1 MEDIIH
7 TVVRTAISFILL
19 MFLTFFVGKQINS
32 HKNYFN
38 FALSITL
45 GSFIANMGFDI
56 NIKFLPMLSSFLT
69 LVVIYYLLTITS
81 FKNKLLRKWIS
92 GEPIVIIEKGN
103 ILESNMRKI
112 KYSLDDLNRQLR
124 ELGIFDIE
132 EVEYALL
139 EVSGNLSVLKKGKYQ
154 NVIKND
160 LSLKNN
166 AALSLP
172 IEIVMDGEVIKKNL
186 TQKYSMNWI
195 KQEFKKRNLNI
206 DDIQYAVIGTN
217 GQLYVDLYKDKLY
230 SPTEKNNS

>member
-7 TVVRTAISFILL
+7 TIIRTAISFILL
-19 MFLTFFVGKQINS
+19 MLLTFFVGKQINS
-32 HKNYFN
+32 HRNYFN

-45 GSFIANMGFDI
+45 GSFVANMAFDI
-56 NIKFLPMLSSFLT
+56 NIKFLPMLFSFFT

-81 FKNKLLRKWIS
+81 FKSRLLRKWIS
-92 GEPIVIIEKGN
+92 GEPIVVIEKGK

-139 EVSGNLSVLKKGKYQ
+139 EVSGNLSVLKKEKYQ
-154 NVIKND
+154 NVTKND
-160 LSLKNN
+160 LSLKHNS
-166 AALSLP
+166 AVSLP
-172 IEIVMDGEVIKKNL
+172 IEIVMDGKIIEKNV

-195 KQEFKKRNLNI
+195 KQELKKRNLNI
-206 DDIQYAVIGTN
+206 DEIQYAVIGTN
-217 GQLYVDLYKDKLY
+217 GQLYIDLYKDQLSKQG
-230 SPTEKNNS
+230 EQ

>member
-1 MEDIIH
+1 
-7 TVVRTAISFILL
+7 

-172 IEIVMDGEVIKKNL
+172 IEIVMDGEVIQKNL

-206 DDIQYAVIGTN
+206 DEIQYAVIGTN
-217 GQLYVDLYKDKLY
+217 GQLYVDLYSDKLH
-230 SPTEKNNS
+230 SPTEKK

>member
-7 TVVRTAISFILL
+7 TIVRTAISFILF

-38 FALSITL
+38 FALSITV
-45 GSFIANMGFDI
+45 GSFVANMAFDI
-56 NIKFLPMLSSFLT
+56 NIKFLPMLFSFFT

-81 FKNKLLRKWIS
+81 FKSRLLRKWIS
-92 GEPIVIIEKGN
+92 GEPIVMIEKGK

-139 EVSGNLSVLKKGKYQ
+139 EVSGNLSVLKKEKYQ
-154 NVIKND
+154 NVTKSD
-160 LSLKNN
+160 LSLKHNG
-166 AALSLP
+166 ALSLP
-172 IEIVMDGEVIKKNL
+172 IEIVMDGKVIEKNL

-195 KQEFKKRNLNI
+195 KQEFKKRNLNMNE
-206 DDIQYAVIGTN
+206 IQYAVIGTN
-217 GQLYVDLYKDKLY
+217 GQLYVDLYKDTLHP
-230 SPTEKNNS
+230 STEIK

>member
-45 GSFIANMGFDI
+45 GSFVANMAFDI
-56 NIKFLPMLSSFLT
+56 NIKFLPMLASFFT
-69 LVVIYYLLTITS
+69 LVAIYYLLTITS
-81 FKNKLLRKWIS
+81 FKNRLLRKWIS

-154 NVIKND
+154 NVIKSD

-166 AALSLP
+166 GALSLP
-172 IEIVMDGEVIKKNL
+172 IEIIMDGKVIKKNL
-186 TQKYSMNWI
+186 TQKYSMDWI
-195 KQEFKKRNLNI
+195 RQEFKKRNLNI
-206 DDIQYAVIGTN
+206 DEIQYAVIGTN
-217 GQLYVDLYKDKLY
+217 GQLYVDLYKDKLH
-230 SPTEKNNS
+230 SPKEKK

>member
-1 MEDIIH
+1 VEDVIH

-19 MFLTFFVGKQINS
+19 MFLTFLVGKQINS

-45 GSFIANMGFDI
+45 GSFVANMGFDI

-81 FKNKLLRKWIS
+81 FKNRLLRKWIS

-139 EVSGNLSVLKKGKYQ
+139 EVSGNLSVLKKEKYQ
-154 NVIKND
+154 NVIKSD

-166 AALSLP
+166 DTLSLP
-172 IEIVMDGEVIKKNL
+172 IEIVMDGKVIQKNL
-186 TQKYSMNWI
+186 TKKYSMNWI

-206 DDIQYAVIGTN
+206 DEIQYAVIGTN
-217 GQLYVDLYKDKLY
+217 GQLYVDLYKDKLH
-230 SPTEKNNS
+230 SLREKK

>member
-7 TVVRTAISFILL
+7 TVARTAISFILL

-38 FALSITL
+38 FALSITV
-45 GSFIANMGFDI
+45 GSFVANMAFDI
-56 NIKFLPMLSSFLT
+56 NIKFLPMLFSFFT

-81 FKNKLLRKWIS
+81 FKSRLLRKWIS
-92 GEPIVIIEKGN
+92 GEPIVMIEKGK

-139 EVSGNLSVLKKGKYQ
+139 EVSGNLSVLKKEKYQ
-154 NVIKND
+154 NVTKND
-160 LSLKNN
+160 LSLRHNS
-166 AALSLP
+166 AVSLP
-172 IEIVMDGEVIKKNL
+172 IEIVMDGKIIEKNV

-195 KQEFKKRNLNI
+195 KQELKKRNLNI
-206 DDIQYAVIGTN
+206 DEIQYAVIGTN
-217 GQLYVDLYKDKLY
+217 GQLYIDLYKDQLSKQG
-230 SPTEKNNS
+230 EQ